1 MLKAGIFKRPKQRS
15 LPLCASSSAF
25 PAKVVIV
32 SVYTCGFFCAFE
44 HVVIKNRSISQKH
57 LSLVALI
64 LSEIFLLIHLL

>member
-1 MLKAGIFKRPKQRS
+1 M
-15 LPLCASSSAF
+15 
-25 PAKVVIV
+25 IV

-64 LSEIFLLIHLL
+64 LSDLSADSSFVKIETEYLVSGG